1 MRAGRLRHRLNLQES
16 TETRNAHGEAI
27 ITWATSY
34 TVWGAVEPLSGS
46 EATKAGQVK
55 IQTQYRVI
63 IRYDSSWGGIDS
75 HWRIQNAGT
84 SPIETYDIFS
94 VIKPEHRSHPNS
106 MIEMLVFKSDR
117 DDE

>member
-46 EATKAGQVK
+46 EAVAGLTGLLEGNIQASGDSTSIAAGGNLKLVGGMFQGIKIHQASAKFSAARDKVRDLLHAIRVPATRREAGQ
-55 IQTQYRVI
+55 
-63 IRYDSSWGGIDS
+63 
-75 HWRIQNAGT
+75 
-84 SPIETYDIFS
+84 
-94 VIKPEHRSHPNS
+94 
-106 MIEMLVFKSDR
+106 
-117 DDE
+117 